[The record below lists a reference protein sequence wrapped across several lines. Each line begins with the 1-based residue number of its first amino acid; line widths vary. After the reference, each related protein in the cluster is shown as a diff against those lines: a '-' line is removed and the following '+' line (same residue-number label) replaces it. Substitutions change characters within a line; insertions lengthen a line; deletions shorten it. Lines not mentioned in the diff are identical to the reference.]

1 MTVLCVDDHPVL
13 LRGLKENVGLAVPG
27 ADIHG
32 FANGRDALAYAEA
45 HGCDV
50 LLTEIELYNHGG
62 MRLAEQIKALF
73 PRVNII
79 FVTVCS
85 EKEHAK
91 EVLRLRPS
99 GYLTKPATREQI
111 AEELRNLRYPV
122 PDAPPGPW
130 GPSPTEMVAR
140 APASARKSGKDPAK
154 KS

>member
-13 LRGLKENVGLAVPG
+13 LRGLEQNVRFAVPE

-32 FANGRDALAYAEA
+32 FTNSRDALSYAEG

-73 PRVNII
+73 PRANII
-79 FVTVCS
+79 FVTVCA
-85 EKEHAK
+85 EKEQAK

-99 GYLTKPATREQI
+99 G
-111 AEELRNLRYPV
+111 
-122 PDAPPGPW
+122 
-130 GPSPTEMVAR
+130 
-140 APASARKSGKDPAK
+140 
-154 KS
+154 

>member
-13 LRGLKENVGLAVPG
+13 LRGLEQNVRFAVPE

-32 FANGRDALAYAEA
+32 FTNSKDALSYAKG

-73 PRVNII
+73 PRANII

-85 EKEHAK
+85 ERSTPKRCCAC
-91 EVLRLRPS
+91 
-99 GYLTKPATREQI
+99 GPAAI
-111 AEELRNLRYPV
+111 
-122 PDAPPGPW
+122 
-130 GPSPTEMVAR
+130 
-140 APASARKSGKDPAK
+140 
-154 KS
+154 

>member
-13 LRGLKENVGLAVPG
+13 LSGLEQNVRLAAPG

-32 FANGRDALAYAEA
+32 FTNSKDALSYAEG

-62 MRLAEQIKALF
+62 IRLAEQIKALF
-73 PRVNII
+73 PRANII

-85 EKEHAK
+85 EKEHAE

-111 AEELRNLRYPV
+111 AEELRDLRYPV
-122 PDAPPGPW
+122 PA
-130 GPSPTEMVAR
+130 PSPGLRR
-140 APASARKSGKDPAK
+140 ACV
-154 KS
+154 

>member
-32 FANGRDALAYAEA
+32 FANGRDALSYAEA

>member
-13 LRGLKENVGLAVPG
+13 LRGLEQNVRFAVPE

-32 FANGRDALAYAEA
+32 FTNSKDALSYAKG

-73 PRVNII
+73 PRANII
-79 FVTVCS
+79 FVTVCA

-111 AEELRNLRYPV
+111 AEELQNLRYSV
-122 PDAPPGPW
+122 PDAA
-130 GPSPTEMVAR
+130 PSL
-140 APASARKSGKDPAK
+140 KSTCV
-154 KS
+154 